1 MKTSLLA
8 IVTLCLLSTSLNAQ
22 ECSEGMSMINSMFEK
37 MSLEQA
43 LADPDALVADFNNLK
58 SSVTS
63 LSLNSLKRGAPRL
76 LPMNGKTKK
85 GAIRK
90 KNKRTF
96 VTSIVPRDTLEITL
110 VNVKQLSGVD
120 VIICGHDRQAKS
132 VAIEQYSFPEE
143 ISETHKTFTIEGMKG
158 KIISV
163 AIKNRESKDK
173 FEFQISAQ

>member
-1 MKTSLLA
+1 MKTLLLT
-8 IVTLCLLSTSLNAQ
+8 IVTFLLLSIPIQAQ

-90 KNKRTF
+90 NNKRTY
-96 VTSIVPRDTLEITL
+96 VTSIVPRDTLQVTL
-110 VNVKQLSGVD
+110 VNLKQLPGVD
-120 VIICGHDRQAKS
+120 VIICGHDRQGKS
-132 VAIEQYSFPEE
+132 VAIEQFSFPEE
-143 ISETHKTFTIEGMKG
+143 VTETH
-158 KIISV
+158 
-163 AIKNRESKDK
+163 
-173 FEFQISAQ
+173 

>member
-1 MKTSLLA
+1 MKISIL
-8 IVTLCLLSTSLNAQ
+8 TLVLTVLFTIPSKAQ

-43 LADPDALVADFNNLK
+43 LADPDAIVADFNNLK

-96 VTSIVPRDTLEITL
+96 VTSIVPRDTLEITV

-132 VAIEQYSFPEE
+132 VAIEQFSFPEE
-143 ISETHKTFTIEGMKG
+143 VFETHKTFSIEGMKG